1 MDKTKSPNPKGPP
14 PSASTLVKSAAP
26 GVPAGPVPSLARR
39 SGPVPPLFRR
49 IDWLTFAVTTLV
61 VMIGYYWSLAPDLTL
76 EDSGELAVGSYY
88 AGIPHPPG
96 YPVWTIYTYFWSLI
110 PIGNIAWRVALSS
123 AFAGA
128 LACGLLGLIVSRGSS
143 MLMEGIEELNAM
155 TGKWEAAICVVSG
168 FVAGGLLAFNGFMW
182 SQSVIVE
189 VYSFSVLS
197 LVLVLVFLLRWMYAP
212 DQKRYLYWVF
222 FLFGICST
230 NHQSL
235 LVAAMGI
242 EIAIIV
248 ARPALGRDFLVA
260 NSLCYLGGLTL
271 KAAGHLS
278 TFNSPPGQMNMMFII
293 FNIVGLASL
302 GGLGWLFV
310 RTQKLLTEWK
320 PVVICG
326 LLFVVGAAFYLYM
339 PIAGMSNPPMQW
351 GYPRTVEGF
360 MHALTRGQYEKAN
373 PTNFL
378 TDPSRFAVQLGMLV
392 EGVAEEFSWV
402 FLFVALVPF
411 LFLRRMKNRERAW
424 LIGVTSIYLCLGVLL
439 MILLNP
445 PPDRAAKELVRVFF
459 TASHVCVALLV
470 GYGLTLIA
478 AYMATHYA
486 VFRKWGLIG
495 GAVAFALA
503 LFSLALT
510 TESMFGGDVSQ
521 NAFGVLF
528 HGIAR
533 AFAPNQY
540 GLPIIAGLLLLG
552 MTAAFIGSLLVYRQ
566 RAPLMVALAMFAVM
580 PGYSFMKNWFDNE
593 QRNHL
598 FGYWFGHD
606 MFTPPFTGP
615 DGQLS
620 YDPELRAKMMQD
632 PEQAK
637 LIYPEMT
644 RNAVLYG
651 GTDPGR
657 FCPTYMVFCESF
669 TPPRCKPHDPVF
681 DRRDVYVITQNA
693 LADGTYLMYIRAHY
707 NKSDQVKYDTPFF
720 QELLRSSR
728 EIKEYRTNGV
738 ARLAGRL
745 LDKPFTAL
753 GDSIEKSRRVRSSFF
768 TQQDFGGEF
777 AAKLRAQDDPLSR
790 YLFENLRPE
799 TQQLLTDS
807 ADAKAAQRALVRDLN
822 VLLEREL
829 VIARETARKRTA
841 LSIIEEEF
849 FGGTPSDRQKRKLES
864 LRAELEEL
872 AKTGPLYTPDRFAH
886 VKLSDYLLG
895 FIRQNPQSHT
905 RIRLNRL
912 LLEEAY
918 PGLVARSPGGVY
930 PDREMLIAT
939 PDDSQRC
946 FHEYLEDAQRR
957 LRLNQLKPG
966 EMVQLVG
973 QGPDQRVQVS
983 GQVAVMA
990 INGLLTKVMFDKN
1003 PENEFFVEESFP
1015 LDWMYPYLTPFGVI
1029 MKINREPLPE
1039 LTEEILRRDHA
1050 FWSDYSERLIGNWI
1064 TYDTPVKE
1072 IVDFVERLYLRRDF
1086 TGFKGDR
1093 KFARDDQAQKAFS
1106 KLRSSIGGVYAWRVT
1121 EASSHLYHLQ
1131 SRPAQEQA
1139 ALRGEIARW
1148 SAIRDRIIKET
1159 DFAFRQAFA
1168 FCPYSPEAV
1177 FRYCQ
1182 LLLSLNRLDD
1192 ALMIAETCRKLDPY
1206 NGQVVDLVNRLR
1218 SARESGA
1225 ATAPPAPSSLAQM
1238 EKEVAAQPANFQAV
1252 FNLAANYMALGQT
1265 NRARELL
1272 DGVLNHPQVES
1283 GAVLAV
1289 AQAYSSMQDYPKLEV
1304 TLEKLVELSPT
1315 QPEAWYDLAAIKA
1328 FLGKPA
1334 DCLPPLRQALNMS
1347 AARLKTNRNERDLRV
1362 EALKDP
1368 RFFGVHSNADFQALL
1383 AKP

>member
-1 MDKTKSPNPKGPP
+1 M
-14 PSASTLVKSAAP
+14 PSATTTAKSAPP
-26 GVPAGPVPSLARR
+26 GVATGT
-39 SGPVPPLFRR
+39 VPPLFRR

-76 EDSGELAVGSYY
+76 EDSGELAVASYY

-197 LVLVLVFLLRWMYAP
+197 LVLVLVCLLRWMYAP
-212 DQKRYLYWVF
+212 EQKRYLYWVF
-222 FLFGICST
+222 FLFGICFT

-242 EIAIIV
+242 EIAIIA
-248 ARPALGRDFLVA
+248 ARPALGRDFLLA
-260 NSLCYLGGLTL
+260 NSVCYLGGLTL

-278 TFNSPPGQMNMMFII
+278 TFNSPPDQMNMMFII

-302 GGLGWLFV
+302 GGLVWLFA

-360 MHALTRGQYEKAN
+360 VHALTRGQYEKAN

-378 TDPSRFAVQLGMLV
+378 NDPARFVTQLGMLI

-424 LIGVTSIYLCLGVLL
+424 LIGVTAIYLCLGVLL

-486 VFRKWGLIG
+486 VFRRWGLIG

-510 TESMFGGDVSQ
+510 TEAMFGGD
-521 NAFGVLF
+521 GGRGPLRVLL
-528 HGIAR
+528 HGIGR

-540 GLPIIAGLLLLG
+540 GLPIFAGLLLLG
-552 MTAAFIGSLLVYRQ
+552 MTTAFIAGLLVYRH

-593 QRNHL
+593 QRGHL

-606 MFTPPFTGP
+606 MFTPPFKAP
-615 DGQLS
+615 DGTLS
-620 YDPELRAKMMQD
+620 YDPELRAKLVQD

-657 FCPTYMVFCESF
+657 FCPTYTIFCESF
-669 TPPRCKPHDPVF
+669 IPPRCKPRDPLY
-681 DRRDVYVITQNA
+681 DRRDVYIITQNA

-728 EIKEYRTNGV
+728 EIREGYRTNLV

-753 GDSIEKSRRVRSSFF
+753 GDSIEKSRRAGSSYF
-768 TQQDFGGEF
+768 TEQDFGDELV
-777 AAKLRAQDDPLSR
+777 AKVRAQDDPLSK
-790 YLFENLRPE
+790 YLFDNVRPD
-799 TQQLLTDS
+799 TQRMLTDS
-807 ADAKAAQRALVRDLN
+807 GSAKAARRALVKDLN

-829 VIARETARKRTA
+829 VLARQIAGKRA
-841 LSIIEEEF
+841 ERAAIEEEF
-849 FGGTPSDRQKRKLES
+849 FGGTPRERQKRRLET
-864 LRAELEEL
+864 LREEIEEL
-872 AKTGPLYTPDRFAH
+872 GKPGPLYTPDRFAH
-886 VKLSDYLLG
+886 VQLSDYLLA
-895 FIRQNPQSHT
+895 FVRQNPQSHT
-905 RIRLNRL
+905 RIRLNRM

-918 PGLVARSPGGVY
+918 PGLIARSLGGVY

-939 PDDSQRC
+939 PEDSQRC

-966 EMVQLVG
+966 ENVQLVG

-1015 LDWMYPYLTPFGVI
+1015 LDWMYPHLTPFGII

-1039 LTEEILRRDHA
+1039 LTEEILQRDHA

-1072 IVDFVERLYLRRDF
+1072 IVDFAERLYLRRDF

-1106 KLRSSIGGVYAWRVT
+1106 KLRSSIGGVYAWRVA
-1121 EASSHLYHLQ
+1121 EATSKLYYLQ
-1131 SRPAQEQA
+1131 TRPPQEQA

-1182 LLLSLNRLDD
+1182 LLLSLNRVED
-1192 ALMIAETCRKLDPY
+1192 ALLIADTCRKLDPY
-1206 NGQVVDLVNRLR
+1206 NAQVVDLVHRLR
-1218 SARESGA
+1218 EAKTSGG
-1225 ATAPPAPSSLAQM
+1225 ATGPAPPASLAHM
-1238 EKEVAAQPANFQAV
+1238 EKEVADHPTNFQTV
-1252 FNLAANYMALGQT
+1252 LNLAANYFGLGQT
-1265 NRARELL
+1265 NRAYELL
-1272 DGVLNHPQVES
+1272 DSMLRHPQADS

-1289 AQAYSSMQDYPKLEV
+1289 AQAYSSMQNFPKLEAV
-1304 TLEKLVELSPT
+1304 LERLVELSPT
-1315 QPEAWYDLAAIKA
+1315 QAEAWYDLAAIKA
-1328 FLGKPA
+1328 FLGKSA
-1334 DCLPPLRQALNMS
+1334 DCLPALRQALRLS
-1347 AARLKTNRNERDLRV
+1347 DARLKAEAGQRDLRV
-1362 EALKDP
+1362 EALRDP
-1368 RFFGVHSNADFQALL
+1368 RFLGVHSNAEFQALL